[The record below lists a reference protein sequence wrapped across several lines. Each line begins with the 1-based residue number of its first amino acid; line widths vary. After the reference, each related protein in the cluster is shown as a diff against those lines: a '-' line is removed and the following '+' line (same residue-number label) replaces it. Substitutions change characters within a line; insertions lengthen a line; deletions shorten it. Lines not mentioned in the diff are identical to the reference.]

1 MPKGMKLSFQPESVL
16 LDKGVVRRVY
26 EARVR
31 LALGQPPTLQQAE
44 AVNVW
49 SRLRALDTSMSITEQ
64 TAHILQRRS
73 PLFATALLAQT
84 RTLQKGRYL
93 RRWARRLRD
102 VGFSPEDA
110 IMLAY
115 GSFGLDLH
123 AQRIGVEA
131 VITNDLKLKTN
142 FTARFLTIR
151 DSFENM
157 VTQLPEPYRE
167 STLPRVVATAEVL
180 VG

>member
-1 MPKGMKLSFQPESVL
+1 MSFQSASVL

-31 LALGQPPTLQQAE
+31 LALGQPPTVQQAE
-44 AVNVW
+44 AANVW
-49 SRLRALDTSMSITEQ
+49 SRLRALDIPLYITEQ
-64 TAHILQRRS
+64 TAHILQRRP
-73 PLFATALLAQT
+73 PLFAAALLAQT

-110 IMLAY
+110 IVLAY
-115 GSFGLDLH
+115 GSFGLELH
-123 AQRIGVEA
+123 AQGIGVEA
-131 VITNDLKLKTN
+131 VITNDLKLRTN
-142 FTARFLTIR
+142 FTARFSAIR

-157 VTQLPEPYRE
+157 VTQLPEPHRE
-167 STLPRVVATAEVL
+167 LTLPRVVATAEVL
-180 VG
+180 AD